1 MVRVHMGSLNDGPLT
16 ACTTPHARFGH
27 ANRCKALA
35 VICSRLRRRLVALG
49 LRRGGSC
56 GRRTRLGE
64 QAVDGARGQR
74 LAREEGEALRQ
85 QPVAV
90 LEGELV
96 REEACGAAAA
106 ADGKLACG
114 GKGTGYGW
122 RAARALRRAG
132 TEGRGRGGE
141 AAALGAAR
149 RAPHGAR
156 LRHCGAWAP
165 PCRPR
170 STSRAP
176 RC

>member
-1 MVRVHMGSLNDGPLT
+1 MRFRTIVFLFFFCSWAVKLQLT
-16 ACTTPHARFGH
+16 ACTTPHARRH

-49 LRRGGSC
+49 LRRGGSS

-132 TEGRGRGGE
+132 TEGRRRGGE

-149 RAPHGAR
+149 GAARRAPAA
-156 LRHCGAWAP
+156 LRRVGP
-165 PCRPR
+165 
-170 STSRAP
+170 SL
-176 RC
+176 